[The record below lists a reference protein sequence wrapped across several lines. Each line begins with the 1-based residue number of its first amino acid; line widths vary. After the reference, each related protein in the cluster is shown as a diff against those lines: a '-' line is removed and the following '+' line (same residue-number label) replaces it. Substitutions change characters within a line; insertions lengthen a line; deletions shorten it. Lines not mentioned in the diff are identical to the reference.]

1 MWHKHAIASRRLAPA
16 FVAAILLLVG
26 GFGPAR
32 ADAPYCSLRD
42 PSHQIYEMYPT
53 ATGYRSVVREINNET
68 QVAVDKQIPFSLQQ
82 GELGQHTLYVPVDSD
97 DPLGYIQIRSELT
110 EWGLAEIVWA
120 LNIQREVVDFRF
132 QRCRGR
138 ACKTVLENGLREM
151 IQGLNQTAL
160 IALLD
165 DKGQL
170 QESLTE
176 TMNEDERELAS
187 VITRSAIKV
196 IAVVESGWS
205 TTVSELAQ
213 GRSVH

>member
-1 MWHKHAIASRRLAPA
+1 MWHRHAIASRHYWPVLA
-16 FVAAILLLVG
+16 AATLLLFG
-26 GFGPAR
+26 GIGSAL

-42 PSHQIYEMYPT
+42 PSHQIYDMYPT

-68 QVAVDKQIPFSLQQ
+68 QVAVGEQIPFPLLQ
-82 GELGQHTLYVPVDSD
+82 GELGQHTLYVPVEGG

-120 LNIQREVVDFRF
+120 LDLQREVVDFRF

-138 ACKTVLENGLREM
+138 ACKTVLDKGLQELL
-151 IQGLNQTAL
+151 QGLDKAAL

-165 DKGQL
+165 DQGQL
-170 QESLTE
+170 QGPLTE
-176 TMNEDERELAS
+176 TMNEDEQMLAS
-187 VITRSAIKV
+187 VITRSAVKV
-196 IAVVESGWS
+196 IAVIESGWS

-213 GRSVH
+213 NNAAP